1 MSFQSFVP
9 MVISFLFKKLY
20 YLFYLKGHFPPETLY
35 MQLLGPL
42 ASFERCDLLESHSNW
57 PEHRDYQA
65 DFRKFHWYL
74 FSFLMRARK
83 ENCNKDYMWEHI
95 TLPSSPLKSLIS
107 FSSSL
112 KTKRAWKAFP
122 CPPVQDP
129 GSSLA
134 SHHLHPSFTNWTS
147 HITSSEPYFLHL
159 YNGERTSP
167 CLIRWQR
174 VLNKTMLIKH
184 FTQSLAHNKYSLN
197 DSCCCCCHYSHPSS
211 STQDQ

>member
-9 MVISFLFKKLY
+9 TVISFLFKKLY

-112 KTKRAWKAFP
+112 KTKKAWKAFP

-129 GSSLA
+129 WL
-134 SHHLHPSFTNWTS
+134 LPCFPSFTSILYQLDKS
-147 HITSSEPYFLHL
+147 HDFFWALL
-159 YNGERTSP
+159 
-167 CLIRWQR
+167 
-174 VLNKTMLIKH
+174 
-184 FTQSLAHNKYSLN
+184 
-197 DSCCCCCHYSHPSS
+197 SS
-211 STQDQ
+211 SVQWGKY